1 MGPVTPSTD
10 ATATAAGNPNG
21 AQMQQLMGTIN
32 NLVAELQAERAESA
46 KLRAVLSR
54 YVTTQAA

>member
-1 MGPVTPSTD
+1 
-10 ATATAAGNPNG
+10 
-21 AQMQQLMGTIN
+21 MQQLLGTVN
-32 NLVAELQAERAESA
+32 NLIAELQQERQESA